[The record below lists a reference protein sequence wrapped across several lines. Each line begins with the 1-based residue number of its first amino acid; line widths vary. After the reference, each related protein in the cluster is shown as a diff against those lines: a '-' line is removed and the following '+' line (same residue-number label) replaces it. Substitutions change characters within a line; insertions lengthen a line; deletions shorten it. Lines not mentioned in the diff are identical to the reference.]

1 MPATRSKMKLNG
13 NAIKPGNVIEHN
25 GRLWSAVKVEHVK
38 PGKGG
43 AFAQIELRDIR
54 DGTKLNERFRSS
66 ETVERV
72 ILEEIECTFLFDD
85 GDNLV
90 FMHAETY
97 EQMTISREMVG
108 DSAAFLQD
116 GMTVTVNSHEGEAI
130 SVQLPDKVVMEV
142 VEADAVVKGQTASSS
157 YKPAILEN
165 GVRVLV
171 PPHIEAGTRIVV
183 RPEDATYVERA
194 KD

>member
-1 MPATRSKMKLNG
+1 MKLNG
-13 NAIKPGNVIEHN
+13 NAVKPGNVIEHN
-25 GRLWSAVKVEHVK
+25 GRLWTAVKVAHVK

-72 ILEEIECTFLFDD
+72 ILDETECTFLYDE

-90 FMHAETY
+90 FMHSVSF
-97 EQMTISREMVG
+97 EQISISNSMVG
-108 DSAAFLQD
+108 DRAAFLQD
-116 GMTVTVNSHEGEAI
+116 GMTVTMESYEGDPI
-130 SVQLPDKVVMEV
+130 SVSLPDTVAMEV

-157 YKPAILEN
+157 YKPAVLEN
-165 GVRVLV
+165 GVRVMV
-171 PPHIEAGTRIVV
+171 PPHIETGTRIVV

-194 KD
+194 KN

>member
-1 MPATRSKMKLNG
+1 MKLNG
-13 NAIKPGNVIEHN
+13 NAVKPGNVIEHN
-25 GRLWSAVKVEHVK
+25 GRLWTAVKVEHVK

-72 ILEEIECTFLFDD
+72 ILEELECTFLYDD

-90 FMHAETY
+90 FMQAETY
-97 EQMTISREMVG
+97 EQMEISRGMVG

-116 GMTVTVNSHEGEAI
+116 GMAVTVNSHEGEAI

-157 YKPAILEN
+157 YKPAVLEN

-183 RPEDATYVERA
+183 RPEAVSYTHLTLPTTPYV
-194 KD
+194 

>member
-1 MPATRSKMKLNG
+1 MKLNG
-13 NAIKPGNVIEHN
+13 NAVKPGNVIEHN
-25 GRLWSAVKVEHVK
+25 GRLWTAVKVAHVK

-72 ILEEIECTFLFDD
+72 ILEESECTFLFDD

-90 FMHAETY
+90 FMHGETF
-97 EQMTISREMVG
+97 EQISVSSDMVG
-108 DSAAFLQD
+108 DRAAFLQD
-116 GMTVTVNSHEGEAI
+116 GMAVTVASHEGEPILVTLPEQVVVTVI
-130 SVQLPDKVVMEV
+130 S
-142 VEADAVVKGQTASSS
+142 ADAVVKGQTASSS
-157 YKPAILEN
+157 YKPAMVDN
-165 GVRVLV
+165 GQRVMV
-171 PPHIEAGTRIVV
+171 PPHIETGTRIVV
-183 RPEDATYVERA
+183 KTEDASYVERA

>member
-1 MPATRSKMKLNG
+1 MKLNG
-13 NAIKPGNVIEHN
+13 NAVKPGNVIEHN
-25 GRLWSAVKVEHVK
+25 GRLWTAVKVAHVK

-72 ILEEIECTFLFDD
+72 ILEETECTFLFDD

-90 FMHAETY
+90 FMHGETY
-97 EQMTISREMVG
+97 EQISVSLDMVG
-108 DSAAFLQD
+108 DRAAFLQD
-116 GMTVTVNSHEGEAI
+116 GMAVTVASHEGEPI
-130 SVQLPDKVVMEV
+130 SVTLPEQVVVTV
-142 VEADAVVKGQTASSS
+142 VEADAVVRGQTASSS
-157 YKPAILEN
+157 YKPATVDN
-165 GVRVLV
+165 GQRVMV
-171 PPHIEAGTRIVV
+171 PPHIETGTRIVV
-183 RPEDATYVERA
+183 KIEDATYIERA